1 MTHREIFDAGV
12 GGSDAIKLVIGVL
25 AANGEYCLIGGMAIN
40 CYVEPVYTEDTDFAI
55 ASDSK
60 KLIKEALKAAGI
72 KVKENRYDMS
82 VFVPNSQLTIHITTD
97 ERYKDFGRNAEDH
110 LLFDEFQVKVASLK
124 DLIKAKTWCLED
136 PYRKASKQFKDQ
148 ADLCRIGENY
158 PELEELLPESIR
170 KVLKEKSVDL

>member
-1 MTHREIFDAGV
+1 MTHREIFEAGV
-12 GGSDAIKLVIGVL
+12 GGSGAIKLVIDIL
-25 AANGEYCLIGGMAIN
+25 DANGEYCLIDGMAIN

-55 ASDSK
+55 AFDSK
-60 KLIKEALKAAGI
+60 DAIKEALKRAGI

-82 VFVPNSQLTIHITTD
+82 VFVPESKLTIHITTD
-97 ERYKDFGRNAEDH
+97 VRYKDFGKNAREH

-136 PYRKASKQFKDQ
+136 SYRKASKHFKDQ

-158 PELEELLPESIR
+158 PELQELLPESIR
-170 KVLKEKSVDL
+170 KVLK